1 MAQQIQEKS
10 RYKILREF
18 GYSAKEAQKFRRY
31 GYDKFLKK
39 LKEKTDS
46 EYLEKRYKT
55 LTQVI
60 GAEEQKTQKRIKH
73 IKGDKNQLRKYNY
86 ICEIIYESRDKK
98 TESQHIT
105 LKTDRQLSRDEI
117 YKELY
122 DLSWFYRDSYEMK
135 RIKGYRIIGVKIRP

>member
-18 GYSAKEAQKFRRY
+18 GYSAKEAQKLRRY

-46 EYLEKRYKT
+46 EYLEKRYKAI
-55 LTQVI
+55 TQVI

-73 IKGDKNQLRKYNY
+73 LKGDKNQLRKYNY

-98 TESQHIT
+98 MELQHIT

-117 YKELY
+117 YK
-122 DLSWFYRDSYEMK
+122 DGSYR
-135 RIKGYRIIGVKIRP
+135 GVNIIHKIR